1 MGEYRQ
7 AFQNSNLI
15 VDMGYTKGYKNTSNK
30 KTGGDKSHLFSKF
43 TKVFSTGKNSETNLT
58 FQTQDVSN
66 DKYLKLYQIESDLV
80 DYNQNYLENSFN
92 FSHSNND
99 LFLSVDAKIYET
111 LKESY
116 NDKYEYIF
124 PDILIDKNLYQNES
138 FGVLDLQS
146 NYKVNNYDTNKTTKQ
161 FINDFKWRSTDLN
174 FENGLNSKLLG
185 IFKNINYETKNISE
199 FKQDYTSEVHGAIGY
214 LSELELIKKNSILNS
229 QSLLTPKL
237 LIRYAPGSMR
247 KENSGSQLTAD
258 SAFSMDRL
266 NNADNFEKGLSATLG
281 FDYELAKDD
290 KNFKISLAQ
299 IVNQNENKKMPS
311 VTSLDE
317 KLSDLV
323 GSSSLKINN
332 NVDVKYNFSLDQNYN
347 DLNYS
352 EIVSVLNYNKL
363 GLKFNYLQEKK
374 HIGNDEYIKS
384 NLNYET
390 GINQKLSLENK
401 RNLVTDSSEYYDLSY
416 EYFNDCLRAAL
427 VFRREFYNDSN

>member
-1 MGEYRQ
+1 M
-7 AFQNSNLI
+7 
-15 VDMGYTKGYKNTSNK
+15 
-30 KTGGDKSHLFSKF
+30 
-43 TKVFSTGKNSETNLT
+43 
-58 FQTQDVSN
+58 
-66 DKYLKLYQIESDLV
+66 
-80 DYNQNYLENSFN
+80 
-92 FSHSNND
+92 
-99 LFLSVDAKIYET
+99 
-111 LKESY
+111 
-116 NDKYEYIF
+116 
-124 PDILIDKNLYQNES
+124 
-138 FGVLDLQS
+138 
-146 NYKVNNYDTNKTTKQ
+146 
-161 FINDFKWRSTDLN
+161 
-174 FENGLNSKLLG
+174 
-185 IFKNINYETKNISE
+185 
-199 FKQDYTSEVHGAIGY
+199 HGAIGY

-416 EYFNDCLRAAL
+416 EYINDCLRAAL
-427 VFRREFYNDSN
+427 VFRREFYNDSELEPENSLMFKITLVPFGNISSPAFNQ